1 MKSDVFLKD
10 FFSKCEQIRRYLQV
24 TLSENVSIWFLKLYT
39 RMTYFL
45 LFSFLRVL
53 EYKSEKWEPFF
64 ADWLRKRN
72 LRTHRVQLPLTLPRS
87 YRDEMENRRAYVVIF
102 YIWLLYFFFRRSH
115 IFFGTTLSHKTSW

>member
-53 EYKSEKWEPFF
+53 EYKSEK
-64 ADWLRKRN
+64 
-72 LRTHRVQLPLTLPRS
+72 
-87 YRDEMENRRAYVVIF
+87 
-102 YIWLLYFFFRRSH
+102 
-115 IFFGTTLSHKTSW
+115 